1 MKDEIEQ
8 LKNKANVINPRHQP
22 RKTINLNKQIQF
34 DQVDDYEFENTDG
47 SQLRL
52 HGRSSRIGV
61 NQNRQHSQNND
72 KRPNPIDVTAHEDG
86 NVR

>member
-8 LKNKANVINPRHQP
+8 LKNKANVLNPRSHQP
-22 RKTINLNKQIQF
+22 RKVINLNTQIQ
-34 DQVDDYEFENTDG
+34 DDHDYEFENNDG

-61 NQNRQHSQNND
+61 NQNRQHSQNNG
-72 KRPNPIDVTAHEDG
+72 KRQNPLDVPLHEDG